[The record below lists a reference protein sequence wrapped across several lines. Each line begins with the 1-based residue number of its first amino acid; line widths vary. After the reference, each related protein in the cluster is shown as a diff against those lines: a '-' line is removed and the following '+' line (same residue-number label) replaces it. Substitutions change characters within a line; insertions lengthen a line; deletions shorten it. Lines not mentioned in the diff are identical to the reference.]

1 MAVNS
6 DQNANTEETWTVRRI
21 LDWTTGHLEKHGSE
35 TARLD
40 AEILLAHARGCTR
53 IDLYTRYAEPLT
65 ETHRTMMRD
74 LVKRRA
80 NAEPVAYL
88 VGYREFFSLDFSVT
102 PDVLIPR
109 PDTET
114 LVVELLESAKQFRNP
129 RILEL
134 GTGSGCIAVTAKVNH
149 PQAII
154 TATDLSAAA
163 LEVARKNARTHQVVD
178 EITWL
183 EGDLFAPV
191 PENSEYEIIVSN
203 PPYLREDEMPT
214 LQKDVAL
221 HEPTSALVAGSDG
234 LEILRHIAES
244 AHEYLVSGGKI
255 LLEIAFEQAESV
267 QQLLHVTGQ
276 FDEIGFVNDLTAR
289 PRVITARRCKPN

>member
-1 MAVNS
+1 VAVNS
-6 DQNANTEETWTVRRI
+6 DQNANADETWTVRRI

-53 IDLYTRYAEPLT
+53 IDLYTHFAEPVT

-114 LVVELLESAKQFRNP
+114 LVVELLESAKQFRTP
-129 RILEL
+129 RILEI
-134 GTGSGCIAVTAKVNH
+134 GTGSGCIAITAKVNH
-149 PQAII
+149 PRAKI

-163 LEVARKNARTHQVVD
+163 LEVARKNARAHQVVD
-178 EITWL
+178 EIFWL
-183 EGDLFAPV
+183 EGDLFDPV
-191 PENSEYEIIVSN
+191 PAQSEFEIIASN

-221 HEPTSALVAGSDG
+221 HEPTSALVAGPDG
-234 LEILRHIAES
+234 LEILRRIAES
-244 AHEYLVSGGKI
+244 AYEYLVPGGK
-255 LLEIAFEQAESV
+255 LLFEIAYEQAEPVREILNS
-267 QQLLHVTGQ
+267 TGHY
-276 FDEIGFVNDLTAR
+276 DEIGFVNDLSAR
-289 PRVITARRCKPN
+289 PRVVTARRCKPN